1 MSEFCNLY
9 ILKRQIIRIFPYE
22 LKAREPSFYF
32 LYLFPSVEKEN
43 KWTFYQFLLVQLYQY
58 NEEMC
63 GYQNL
68 QKKLMLIEVYLYNKT
83 GQLSSVNCFLDFR
96 LQILTVGHCF
106 FVFSP
111 SDFSNM
117 VIIIYFSRKTKKERF
132 KLLSYLEMFAKNRMT
147 LA

>member
-1 MSEFCNLY
+1 MSWSNW
-9 ILKRQIIRIFPYE
+9 
-22 LKAREPSFYF
+22 KAREPCFYF

-43 KWTFYQFLLVQLYQY
+43 KWTLQLYQY

-96 LQILTVGHCF
+96 LQILTVRHCF